1 MRGFSRPANNIA
13 AVAVCHIIVALL
25 AATSA
30 HAHLTFACAAD
41 NDLFKL
47 CAGAKRFDTPAAAI
61 DAAPEAS
68 GVLILADGYPRQR
81 ASLSADLL
89 ERAKQKKLRL

>member
-30 HAHLTFACAAD
+30 HAHLTFACAPE
-41 NDLFKL
+41 N
-47 CAGAKRFDTPAAAI
+47 AAHQGF
-61 DAAPEAS
+61 
-68 GVLILADGYPRQR
+68 GVITSTALPMRQIQLGVKY
-81 ASLSADLL
+81 SF
-89 ERAKQKKLRL
+89 